1 MKILKLRASFGK
13 LHGELELREGLNL
26 LCLPNEAG
34 KSTWS
39 AFLLAM
45 LYGID
50 TAERATKSNDGLPA
64 KERYKPWD
72 GSAMEGAM
80 ELEWQGRRITIERTS
95 TARVPM
101 GNFRAYET
109 DSGTPV
115 AELTAENCGRKLCG
129 VERSVFERTAFIRQ
143 LGLTVTEDQALEKR
157 LRALVTTGED
167 GGKTY
172 SELDSALHA
181 MKNRLSGRAGRVPR
195 LTQRQETL
203 NRQLSEIHTLQDEIM
218 RLSAES
224 DAAEAEKARLEAF
237 HARVQQAQAAQKR
250 AGLNELAEKCA
261 AQEQRCLLLEQT
273 VAALPEESALQAL
286 RQRLEAAE
294 SALQTAKMEAA
305 FAPTAVE
312 APAAP
317 RYFQD
322 MDGAAAK
329 QRVADDV
336 AEFERL
342 NAAKAPKK
350 TLPLLLL
357 CALLLAVGA
366 GLCAVSLPV
375 GFAVAAVG
383 LAALAV
389 ALPILNKQARAAQ
402 EQHHRAALIPARYG
416 VSSAAEL
423 PALAERYAAQLAA
436 HAQKQAEAAAL
447 KQSLAERVSAA
458 QDALDAVLT
467 QVAEFAPECRTC
479 ADCREAIAAARSARD
494 RLLTERRALE
504 SLRLQHDSMQQLFG
518 DAPAAQ
524 PDEEALRHDP
534 AKLAYDLQTAR
545 TRHELCATRLAEA
558 RGALSARGDAVALEA
573 ELEQTQAALAADAET
588 LDVIELALRVLAA
601 ADETLRSRFSP
612 QITAEA
618 GALLSDLTGGKY
630 PGVLLEPN
638 MRLSVRESEGLVMR
652 PAAAMSCGTAD
663 QMYLALRL
671 AMCRRLLPEDAP
683 LLLDDA
689 LVNFDAERTASALA
703 LLRREAENRQVLLFT
718 CRELE

>member
-101 GNFRAYET
+101 GNFRAYES

-115 AELTAENCGRKLCG
+115 AELTADNCGRKLCG

-172 SELDSALHA
+172 SELDSTLHA

-203 NRQLSEIHTLQDEIM
+203 NRQLSEIRTLQDDIM
-218 RLSAES
+218 RLTAEL
-224 DAAEAEKARLEAF
+224 DAAEAEKTRLEAL

-273 VAALPEESALQAL
+273 VAALPEESTLQAL

-305 FAPTAVE
+305 FAPTPAE

-329 QRVADDV
+329 QKVADDV

-350 TLPLLLL
+350 TLPLLL
-357 CALLLAVGA
+357 CALLLAAGA

-375 GFAVAAVG
+375 GLAVAAVG

-389 ALPILNKQARAAQ
+389 TLPILNKRAREAEA
-402 EQHHRAALIPARYG
+402 QHHRAALIPARYG

-436 HAQKQAEAAAL
+436 HAQKQTEAAAL
-447 KQSLAERVSAA
+447 KQSLAERVFAA
-458 QDALDAVLT
+458 QGALDAVLA

-504 SLRLQHDSMQQLFG
+504 SLRLQHASMQQLFG

-534 AKLAYDLQTAR
+534 ARLAYDLQTAR

-558 RGALSARGDAVALEA
+558 RGALSAKGDAVALEA

-588 LDVIELALRVLAA
+588 LDVIELALRALAS

-630 PGVLLEPN
+630 PSVLLEPN

>member
-13 LHGELELREGLNL
+13 LHGELELHEGLNL

-50 TAERATKSNDGLPA
+50 TAERATKANDGLPA

-80 ELEWQGRRITIERTS
+80 ELEWQGRRITIERTG

-115 AELTAENCGRKLCG
+115 AELTADNCGRVLCG

-181 MKNRLSGRAGRVPR
+181 MKNRLSGRVGRVPR

-203 NRQLSEIHTLQDEIM
+203 NRQLSEIYTLQDEIM
-218 RLSAES
+218 RLTAES
-224 DAAEAEKARLEAF
+224 NAAEEEKTRLEAL

-250 AGLNELAEKCA
+250 AGLDELAEKCA

-273 VAALPEESALQAL
+273 VAVLPEESALQAL
-286 RQRLEAAE
+286 HRRLEAAE
-294 SALQTAKMEAA
+294 SELQTAKMEAA
-305 FAPTAVE
+305 FAPAAVE

-317 RYFQD
+317 RWFQD

-329 QRVADDV
+329 QKVADDL

-350 TLPLLLL
+350 GLPALL
-357 CALLLAVGA
+357 CVLLAIVGA
-366 GLCAVSLPV
+366 GLCAVSLPL
-375 GFAVAAVG
+375 GLAVAGVG
-383 LAALAV
+383 LAALA
-389 ALPILNKQARAAQ
+389 ATLILWSKKTRAAQ
-402 EQHHRAALIPARYG
+402 EQHHRASLIPARYG
-416 VSSAAEL
+416 VSTAAEL
-423 PALAERYAAQLAA
+423 PALAEQYAAQLAEYE
-436 HAQKQAEAAAL
+436 QKRAEAAAV
-447 KQSLAERVSAA
+447 KQSLADRVAAA
-458 QDALDAVLT
+458 QGALDAVLA

-479 ADCREAIAAARSARD
+479 ADCREAIAAARTAHD

-504 SLRLQHDSMQQLFG
+504 GLRLQHDSMQKLFG

-524 PDEEALRHDP
+524 PDEEALRCDP

-545 TRHELCATRLAEA
+545 TRHERCATRLAEA
-558 RGALSARGDAVALEA
+558 RGALSAKGDAVALEA
-573 ELEQTQAALAADAET
+573 ELEQTQTALAADAET
-588 LDVIELALRVLAA
+588 LDVIELALRALAS

-618 GALLSDLTGGKY
+618 GVLLSDLTGGKY
-630 PGVLLEPN
+630 PAVLLEPN
-638 MRLSVRESEGLVMR
+638 MRLSVRESAGLVMR

-683 LLLDDA
+683 LVLDDV
-689 LVNFDAERTASALA
+689 LVNFDAERTAAALA

-718 CRELE
+718 CREPE